1 MGTGG
6 GIYIGSGANL
16 ELYGGTMIVKSC
28 YVAGGAVGF
37 EENWDA
43 KQKDLEAFYP
53 KLVGKILISY
63 HTYIYIYMVNLP
75 AYAMKIN
82 QI

>member
-1 MGTGG
+1 
-6 GIYIGSGANL
+6 
-16 ELYGGTMIVKSC
+16 MIVKSC

-53 KLVGKILISY
+53 KLVAKYSSHIIRI
-63 HTYIYIYMVNLP
+63 YIYIYIHGKFTCICHENQPNLGIP
-75 AYAMKIN
+75 CMDGMGISNFAQN
-82 QI
+82 